1 MSAVDL
7 LREDKD
13 NEVIIAV
20 AAFVLIGFYIFI
32 LLFSVSCFT
41 SLKIEGRTVSYEPR
55 FFRSDLRAGYK
66 SRRLKTRFRNLKHRP
81 RKQP

>member
-20 AAFVLIGFYIFI
+20 ATFVLIGFYIF
-32 LLFSVSCFT
+32 L
-41 SLKIEGRTVSYEPR
+41 
-55 FFRSDLRAGYK
+55 
-66 SRRLKTRFRNLKHRP
+66 
-81 RKQP
+81 

>member
-20 AAFVLIGFYIFI
+20 AAFVLIGFYTF
-32 LLFSVSCFT
+32 L
-41 SLKIEGRTVSYEPR
+41 
-55 FFRSDLRAGYK
+55 
-66 SRRLKTRFRNLKHRP
+66 
-81 RKQP
+81 